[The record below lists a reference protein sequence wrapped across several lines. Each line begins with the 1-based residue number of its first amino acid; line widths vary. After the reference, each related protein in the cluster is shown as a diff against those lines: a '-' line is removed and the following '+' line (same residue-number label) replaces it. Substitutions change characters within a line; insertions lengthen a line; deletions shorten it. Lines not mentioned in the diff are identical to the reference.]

1 MADHDWGQNSDKIEG
16 ERKSS
21 LKEIYKG
28 GEGRDARTAPIS
40 KTHADDR
47 SEKQPPRKRY

>member
-1 MADHDWGQNSDKIEG
+1 MADHDWGQDSGKIES

-47 SEKQPPRKRY
+47 SEKQPPRRK